1 MIPLLLWLRTGMGQ
15 GAMIGLAA
23 TMAFGWLKLRDHRY
37 FEKGAESVRVE
48 TRKAND
54 AAVSTADK
62 VRARVN
68 AGGVRGKR
76 DPYTSTD

>member
-1 MIPLLLWLRTGMGQ
+1 MIPLMLWLRTGMGQ

-48 TRKAND
+48 TRKLND
-54 AAVSTADK
+54 AAVQTSER
-62 VRARVN
+62 VRAKSSS
-68 AGGVRGKR
+68 AGVRNGKR
-76 DPYTSTD
+76 DPNSID